1 MTVPG
6 HAARPSRAGGS
17 AQRHRPAH
25 AARRLR
31 GRPVAAG
38 RGTAR
43 QVVPPARSR
52 GRRTASERRTVSA
65 KPSARATAASRTG
78 RAAPSSTRQRT
89 SERRLAATRRPAS
102 ATRRPSPAERARRAR
117 RARRLPVALAGLFAL
132 VVIGT
137 SFPMTQLVSEHH
149 QLAAAQSDLS
159 AVQHQDHLL
168 AEQRAE
174 LTSPAAT
181 GRLARQRYQLVGPGE
196 TLYQVVGPAGTSSGS
211 PDGIP
216 AGDPA
221 GQPLVPPS
229 KAPNM
234 NPQPGLFGS
243 GSSSGAATGAATTR
257 TASASGSPG
266 FWGRVERVL
275 EFWK

>member
-1 MTVPG
+1 M
-6 HAARPSRAGGS
+6 
-17 AQRHRPAH
+17 
-25 AARRLR
+25 
-31 GRPVAAG
+31 
-38 RGTAR
+38 
-43 QVVPPARSR
+43 
-52 GRRTASERRTVSA
+52 
-65 KPSARATAASRTG
+65 
-78 RAAPSSTRQRT
+78 
-89 SERRLAATRRPAS
+89 
-102 ATRRPSPAERARRAR
+102 
-117 RARRLPVALAGLFAL
+117 ALAGLFAL

-234 NPQPGLFGS
+234 NPQPGLLGA
-243 GSSSGAATGAATTR
+243 GAGTGATPGAAKSSAASSAGA
-257 TASASGSPG
+257 PD

-275 EFWK
+275 EFWR

>member
-1 MTVPG
+1 M
-6 HAARPSRAGGS
+6 
-17 AQRHRPAH
+17 
-25 AARRLR
+25 
-31 GRPVAAG
+31 
-38 RGTAR
+38 
-43 QVVPPARSR
+43 
-52 GRRTASERRTVSA
+52 
-65 KPSARATAASRTG
+65 
-78 RAAPSSTRQRT
+78 
-89 SERRLAATRRPAS
+89 
-102 ATRRPSPAERARRAR
+102 
-117 RARRLPVALAGLFAL
+117 ALAGLFAL